1 MGKKINIKNLPT
13 GYQSFITNGR
23 HSITGDEPLTS
34 KGTDLGFS
42 PEDLIL
48 SSLAMCK
55 VATVRYIARKN
66 NWIIDDV
73 DGEFELNV
81 KRGANG
87 SLSTTVTGKIKIE
100 GDLTDEQKAELIKQA
115 DACYV
120 HRMIEGEWNIQPI
133 EALNEIA
140 VTV

>member
-55 VATVRYIARKN
+55 VATVRFIARKN
-66 NWIIDDV
+66 NWHIEDV
-73 DGEFELNV
+73 DGEFELKV
-81 KRGANG
+81 KRGADG
-87 SLSTTVTGKIKIE
+87 KLSTTVTGKIKIE
-100 GDLTDEQKAELIKQA
+100 GDITDQQKAELIKEA

-120 HRMIEGEWNIQPI
+120 HRMIEGEWNIEKIQ
-133 EALNEIA
+133 ELE
-140 VTV
+140 VKELV